1 MATIGRFPPPYDLA
15 HASQSSTF
23 SGRITAN
30 PAVEVRLDTIASD
43 APHGQRERNS
53 ITIKTIPFSPS
64 ETP

>member
-43 APHGQRERNS
+43 AATRSARMEQHYDQDHP
-53 ITIKTIPFSPS
+53 IFTK
-64 ETP
+64 